1 MKLVEKG
8 PASRRRSAARGAHDA
23 DAALAAELAGADGLK
38 RAEGKAARSPSGSAR
53 GGEDRSG
60 GALESLIDVVN
71 ALGSIFDDLEAE
83 ESARASAAAV
93 EAEAAASA
101 KAEEAAKRALMP
113 TEAPLRSGACG
124 RGECRRAVRVHVL
137 GRRLCVLTRA
147 AAHPLPARAPTAASL
162 EAPASHPRPRR
173 PTGAVPESLS
183 APASPC
189 SGGGWAA
196 VMGASVAHMAS
207 ELVRTTTHGID
218 GAVSFLGEIA
228 DELVSDPVPAA
239 AAAVV
244 GPALALPQVQQRRI
258 DHVAAADAVPCEPD
272 DVDADDEGERAGDH
286 DEVAR
291 ARSVRPCPSEA
302 RVPRRPTP
310 PTSRRSLD
318 AAMRACGH
326 AGAGSDHP
334 ADGGAASVD
343 DLPDRDSDARGN
355 EEEEDG
361 WGGASLVIALEQLA
375 GFSAARLVSGDA
387 EGEDDGEARGED
399 THACAGA
406 APASARE
413 CGDEADTAG
422 SSQAA
427 GGSGSTP
434 RNAFI
439 METIFQPYGP
449 PRPFG
454 VGGGEIECGSDGD
467 RSDAAS
473 SDLESVDLLTARRDA
488 GFGADTTETDTESAD
503 TSAGATKRHSREPS
517 IVSLSSEGS
526 AWELISSHASS
537 LDFEMI

>member
-1 MKLVEKG
+1 
-8 PASRRRSAARGAHDA
+8 
-23 DAALAAELAGADGLK
+23 
-38 RAEGKAARSPSGSAR
+38 
-53 GGEDRSG
+53 
-60 GALESLIDVVN
+60 
-71 ALGSIFDDLEAE
+71 
-83 ESARASAAAV
+83 
-93 EAEAAASA
+93 
-101 KAEEAAKRALMP
+101 
-113 TEAPLRSGACG
+113 
-124 RGECRRAVRVHVL
+124 
-137 GRRLCVLTRA
+137 
-147 AAHPLPARAPTAASL
+147 
-162 EAPASHPRPRR
+162 
-173 PTGAVPESLS
+173 
-183 APASPC
+183 
-189 SGGGWAA
+189 
-196 VMGASVAHMAS
+196 MGASVAHMAS

-387 EGEDDGEARGED
+387 EGEHDGEARGED

-413 CGDEADTAG
+413 CGDGADTAG

-427 GGSGSTP
+427 AGSGSTP

-449 PRPFG
+449 PRPFD